1 MSSGVNH
8 LESGEMD
15 DPGVQ
20 QQSHRRACSS
30 TAVVAC
36 APVNIN
42 ITGLYICQQLRLDSQ
57 LGLYGP
63 FLYRLTTHP
72 MAKAAFPSVFSVS
85 SASTFLPPTWTRTMG
100 TCKAAYPDQ
109 PHRSVCWII
118 TEGSQIRAGLEDVI
132 GGIWGGR

>member
-1 MSSGVNH
+1 M
-8 LESGEMD
+8 ESGEMD

-100 TCKAAYPDQ
+100 TCKAAD
-109 PHRSVCWII
+109 RKSV
-118 TEGSQIRAGLEDVI
+118 V
-132 GGIWGGR
+132 

>member
-1 MSSGVNH
+1 M
-8 LESGEMD
+8 ESGEMD

-109 PHRSVCWII
+109 PLIFTVVK
-118 TEGSQIRAGLEDVI
+118 VI
-132 GGIWGGR
+132 